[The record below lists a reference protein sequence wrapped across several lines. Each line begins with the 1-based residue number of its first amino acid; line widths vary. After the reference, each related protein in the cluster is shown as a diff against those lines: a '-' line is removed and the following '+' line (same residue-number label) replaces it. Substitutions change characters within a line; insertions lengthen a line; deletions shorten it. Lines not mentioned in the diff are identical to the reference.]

1 MDDADTIGALLAAFL
16 VAGMFAASIW
26 KPAGK

>member
-1 MDDADTIGALLAAFL
+1 MDTDTISAIFTALL
-16 VAGMFAASIW
+16 VAGMFAAAIW

>member
-1 MDDADTIGALLAAFL
+1 VLGEMGNAMLAAFL